1 MGCCSKA
8 IKLLRTRRAINR
20 ISGRC
25 NCTFIAFG
33 DQNANKVV
41 FQVNFCQIG
50 QYCHGTFSIVWD
62 INEFHHIVF
71 KKLRNFIFVNFDCFE
86 NRLKLLAAVAAPN
99 QTSRYYRQGPH
110 KNKFSAQGC
119 RLFPSSQSMRAL
131 NRAFNREG
139 FKKKKGK
146 IWSFTKPCC
155 NLIAFYPSGFGPSG
169 LLSKLS

>member
-62 INEFHHIVF
+62 INEFHHIGYVF

-86 NRLKLLAAVAAPN
+86 NRLKLLAAVAATVLLHPDP
-99 QTSRYYRQGPH
+99 TKPH
-110 KNKFSAQGC
+110 ATIGKVRTKT
-119 RLFPSSQSMRAL
+119 SSQLRDVDYFPALNLWELYRAL
-131 NRAFNREG
+131 NREG
-139 FKKKKGK
+139 FKKKKEN
-146 IWSFTKPCC
+146 F
-155 NLIAFYPSGFGPSG
+155 G
-169 LLSKLS
+169 LLPNRVVIW

>member
-1 MGCCSKA
+1 MWCCSKA

-62 INEFHHIVF
+62 INEFHHIGYVF

-86 NRLKLLAAVAAPN
+86 AIEAIGSCCSKSVAAPRPN
-99 QTSRYYRQGPH
+99 QTSRYYWQGPH
-110 KNKFSAQGC
+110 KNKFSAQKC

-139 FKKKKGK
+139 FKKKKRK
-146 IWSFTKPCC
+146 
-155 NLIAFYPSGFGPSG
+155 NLVFYQTV
-169 LLSKLS
+169 L